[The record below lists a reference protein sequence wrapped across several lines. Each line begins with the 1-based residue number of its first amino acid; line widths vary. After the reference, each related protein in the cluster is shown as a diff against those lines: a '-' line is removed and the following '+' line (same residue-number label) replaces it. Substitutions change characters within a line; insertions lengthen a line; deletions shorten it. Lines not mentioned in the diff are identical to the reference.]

1 MLQAQPVY
9 FGQPSRPLYGW
20 YHAPVASAG
29 RAVVLCNPLG
39 LDATRAHW
47 TYRHLAERLAGA
59 GFDVLRFDWS
69 GTGDSSGDGS
79 GPDQVADWID
89 DLGQAI
95 EELKARAGAPGVHLV
110 GLRAGASLA
119 AHVAAARDDV
129 DSTVLWMPAM
139 TGAAWVTEMAKLHK
153 LYLRI
158 VPQADAPEPGG
169 EEMLGSF
176 ASASTIADLARIDLL
191 ALPRRPSPR
200 VLVVEEGTLREGE
213 RLRERLAALG
223 ADVSWTRQPAQK
235 FLLMVPHRA
244 TLPEESIE
252 AIVHWLRSLPASAA
266 PVRPGRSTAPV
277 TFGERP
283 VRFGPERRLFGIL
296 TPAAKAPPGDRPAI
310 VLLPAG
316 AVNRCGPHRLYVTM
330 ARRWA
335 DLGFTVFRIDL
346 SGIGDSPAPPGE
358 RENLVYPRPGLED
371 IGAALDFLSAEAG
384 AARFIIAG
392 LCSGADLAYQAA
404 RREERLVGVVMM
416 NPRTFLD
423 LDLNRVEQPP
433 PRVPRES
440 EPVETEEARRVPAG
454 LRQISERGM
463 DAFLLVSER
472 DPGIDYVDRH
482 ASAAMRDAQA
492 LPRFRRVD
500 IRGTDHT
507 FTSIASQRRVID
519 LVTNEYLS
527 RYR

>member
-1 MLQAQPVY
+1 MLTW
-9 FGQPSRPLYGW
+9 G
-20 YHAPVASAG
+20 
-29 RAVVLCNPLG
+29 G
-39 LDATRAHW
+39 L
-47 TYRHLAERLAGA
+47 
-59 GFDVLRFDWS
+59 
-69 GTGDSSGDGS
+69 
-79 GPDQVADWID
+79 I
-89 DLGQAI
+89 
-95 EELKARAGAPGVHLV
+95 
-110 GLRAGASLA
+110 
-119 AHVAAARDDV
+119 
-129 DSTVLWMPAM
+129 
-139 TGAAWVTEMAKLHK
+139 
-153 LYLRI
+153 
-158 VPQADAPEPGG
+158 
-169 EEMLGSF
+169 
-176 ASASTIADLARIDLL
+176 LL
-191 ALPRRPSPR
+191 ALPRRPAAR

-213 RLRERLAALG
+213 RLREHLAALG

-252 AIVHWLRSLPASAA
+252 AIVHWLRSLPASDA

-277 TFGERP
+277 SFGERP

-346 SGIGDSPAPPGE
+346 SGIGDSPALPGE

-371 IGAALDFLSAEAG
+371 IGAALDFLRAEVG

-423 LDLNRVEQPP
+423 SRSQQGRTAAAPARPGVRAGGDGGGRARSSRPPADLGARNR
-433 PRVPRES
+433 RLSGRER
-440 EPVETEEARRVPAG
+440 T
-454 LRQISERGM
+454 
-463 DAFLLVSER
+463 
-472 DPGIDYVDRH
+472 
-482 ASAAMRDAQA
+482 
-492 LPRFRRVD
+492 
-500 IRGTDHT
+500 
-507 FTSIASQRRVID
+507 
-519 LVTNEYLS
+519 
-527 RYR
+527 